1 MLLFFCDFVVT
12 DIIFKESII
21 ILISNCHFVMKIT
34 IDYNGQVRCSKTT
47 LSEKSQASDR
57 CLFISIHIIYIT
69 FGIIDILNVFVRRDV
84 IFYDFVNIFSRVSTT
99 WCQHLNNRT
108 KRPQQT
114 DFLNNN
120 VYIICNSIT
129 VIICLLYD

>member
-1 MLLFFCDFVVT
+1 MLLFFCDYVVT

-34 IDYNGQVRCSKTT
+34 IDYNGQVRRSKTT

-114 DFLNNN
+114 YFLNNN
-120 VYIICNSIT
+120 I
-129 VIICLLYD
+129 